1 MPIASVDVVQLKK
14 HLVASTHS
22 PSNANNSGTLRYYFE
37 ERKNFAGENMNIFNK
52 LLDMHCRSNFVVMLH
67 SKDKYSGQF
76 PLLCRGW
83 KILTSGANSWIW
95 ISGWKQIIFK
105 GLRFKPHSI

>member
-37 ERKNFAGENMNIFNK
+37 EKEFCWGEYEH
-52 LLDMHCRSNFVVMLH
+52 L
-67 SKDKYSGQF
+67 
-76 PLLCRGW
+76 
-83 KILTSGANSWIW
+83 
-95 ISGWKQIIFK
+95 
-105 GLRFKPHSI
+105 